1 MILIKKRKAALL
13 AAVEIKI
20 LSKNEKRTKRKNN
33 MRPLIPINS
42 RDTIGMLSFVN
53 TIHYVQLE
61 DGRPYNSL

>member
-1 MILIKKRKAALL
+1 MILNKKRKAALL

>member
-20 LSKNEKRTKRKNN
+20 LSKNEKRTKRKNM

>member
-53 TIHYVQLE
+53 TTHYVQLE
-61 DGRPYNSL
+61 DGRPFNSL

>member
-33 MRPLIPINS
+33 MSALIPINS

>member
-20 LSKNEKRTKRKNN
+20 LSKNEKRTRRKNN

-42 RDTIGMLSFVN
+42 RDSIGMLSFVN